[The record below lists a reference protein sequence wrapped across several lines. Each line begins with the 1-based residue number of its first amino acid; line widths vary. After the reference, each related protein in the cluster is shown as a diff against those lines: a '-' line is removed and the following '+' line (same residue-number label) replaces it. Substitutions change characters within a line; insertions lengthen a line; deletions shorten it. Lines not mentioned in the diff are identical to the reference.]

1 MAKYL
6 DLSAHVDLDVTQLLG
21 RRVAQPCN
29 PAPVVQQEHCDK
41 KCTTPK
47 ED

>member
-21 RRVAQPCN
+21 RRVVQSLN
-29 PAPVVQQEHCDK
+29 PAPTAQPAHGDK
-41 KCTTPK
+41 KIITPK
-47 ED
+47 EG